1 MQRKAEIWAAAEAPS
16 LPLKLLLSSLIVSV
30 WRPLF
35 KSIHASAFEAQK
47 KLVYKLSA
55 QAPKGFSSYCFRPL
69 NKLFGGVHQL
79 AWIAYAPSLKTE
91 NNRMAFSPP
100 SSFSRPFLVAV
111 HLTIVRVGC
120 QTSQVCF
127 CTDTRKKKVVCN
139 KRRIQP
145 PKMEIEDDYS
155 FAFAQKTE
163 ALSCLQNLN
172 LNKDRKCL
180 YGFKALTI
188 AK

>member
-1 MQRKAEIWAAAEAPS
+1 MTDSALPPLLCRCTLMQRKAEIWAAAEAPS

-79 AWIAYAPSLKTE
+79 AWIDYAASLKTE

-111 HLTIVRVGC
+111 HLTMVRVGC

-127 CTDTRKKKVVCN
+127 CSNTRKKK
-139 KRRIQP
+139 K
-145 PKMEIEDDYS
+145 
-155 FAFAQKTE
+155 
-163 ALSCLQNLN
+163 
-172 LNKDRKCL
+172 
-180 YGFKALTI
+180 
-188 AK
+188 